1 MKDYPDNLWICI
13 HYGPTYISF
22 ILNPSLLGIRLQLG
36 KKKKYSTLI
45 VDDMIKFCLHFQI
58 YALYLHQ
65 KDTFKSL
72 TIYSPYY
79 LKPVI
84 DLTLCSPSIFPVVL
98 LFIGPETILQYSVK
112 IKSLYYLIVSDYF
125 SINFWNLQVSPDQKM
140 H

>member
-1 MKDYPDNLWICI
+1 
-13 HYGPTYISF
+13 
-22 ILNPSLLGIRLQLG
+22 
-36 KKKKYSTLI
+36 
-45 VDDMIKFCLHFQI
+45 MIKFCLHFQI

-98 LFIGPETILQYSVK
+98 LFTGPETILQYSVK
-112 IKSLYYLIVSDYF
+112 TKSLYYLIVFDYF